1 MDITKKQLKDM
12 IASSIKQQIVAR
24 EKVNESKTRL
34 TRDELKGMVK
44 QMMASVLSE
53 GGLPEP
59 PEEVVPGG
67 MAGFGTSDE
76 EGAEAE
82 EKEQGNWNA
91 FLVKQFKKEFGEDMT
106 SYEGLPRKERMAFLK
121 RAKAKF
127 DGGMNEGQDM
137 CEDCGKAHTDMD
149 ECGVARGIT
158 TVMDEAKDKDD
169 DDDDSDDK
177 DDKKGGFVPFT
188 KKDGG
193 KKGGKKDDDD
203 CDDDD
208 SDDDEDKDEVT
219 VESFRRIIR
228 KMIIEE
234 SADLKK
240 KLNEPLDEQFF
251 DKVKQAVGGKIDQHR
266 AKSQFKDNIGELISD
281 FFESAWVLQ
290 QRLDKDRYIDAI
302 HGVPEDGQKYI
313 EVILHYLN
321 KAKQAWR
328 GLEDGYAK
336 LYPNRENFR
345 EEIYKWSEKFL
356 DIDASKVTDTI
367 GWFHEA
373 RRYEEEFKKKHKEL
387 GTDYKLANEAKN
399 LESFVSST
407 ISNLLKNKGLSE
419 QNYVVARWVDK
430 HQGGPGYRIKHVI
443 RPNGVGDAAL
453 IGSLVKEK
461 DFEDIFGRNAKAY
474 ANFDD
479 IPKRVRD
486 SWGRVNEIFGFGKKK
501 SEPEVELSADEQ
513 FREELE
519 KAYYDYKM
527 EGQNFGSFRQYIGH
541 GPTRDVVNDLSTL
554 FGIAHEDGGDE
565 AMHKLGLDFI
575 ESTGRRSKK
584 LGYDWIVQNG
594 LEKYFHPGVLD
605 VLKSITK

>member
-266 AKSQFKDNIGELISD
+266 AKSQFKDNIGELIS
-281 FFESAWVLQ
+281 
-290 QRLDKDRYIDAI
+290 
-302 HGVPEDGQKYI
+302 
-313 EVILHYLN
+313 
-321 KAKQAWR
+321 
-328 GLEDGYAK
+328 
-336 LYPNRENFR
+336 
-345 EEIYKWSEKFL
+345 
-356 DIDASKVTDTI
+356 
-367 GWFHEA
+367 
-373 RRYEEEFKKKHKEL
+373 
-387 GTDYKLANEAKN
+387 
-399 LESFVSST
+399 
-407 ISNLLKNKGLSE
+407 E